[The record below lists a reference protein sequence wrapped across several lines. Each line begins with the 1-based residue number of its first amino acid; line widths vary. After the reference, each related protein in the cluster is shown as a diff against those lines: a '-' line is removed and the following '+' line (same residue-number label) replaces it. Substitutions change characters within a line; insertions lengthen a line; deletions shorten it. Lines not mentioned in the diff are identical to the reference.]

1 MRTIFGEE
9 VGLLEMGSSRS
20 ENQPPTGTRLA
31 VERLNGAIADGIN
44 WLLLRQDPEGFWVGM
59 LESNSCIEA
68 QWILAMHF
76 LGIED
81 KKKLDGMVASILN
94 EQRADGSWE
103 VYHNAPAGDINTTVE
118 CYAALRAAGFSP
130 HDEPISRARDWI
142 LERGGLSQ
150 TRVFTRYWLAFIGE
164 WPWQDTPTLPP
175 ELICAPLWFP
185 FNIYH
190 FASWAR
196 ATIIPLSVLSAR
208 RPVKALPPESRLDEL
223 YPDGR
228 ALFNYRL
235 TPKKR
240 FFSWESFFLMADR
253 LLSRYVEFPIRPG
266 RELAIRL
273 CIEWVI
279 KHQDADGAW
288 GGIQPPWI
296 YSLMALYT
304 EGYGADHPVVSKG
317 IKALDAHWSYE
328 RDGGLYIQAS
338 ESPVWDTVLTL
349 QAFLD
354 SGRSPANCPA
364 MIRALD
370 WLAQKQVT
378 APGDWQIKVSSASP
392 GGWSFERAND
402 SYPDVDDTAVAVL
415 VLARARGAL
424 GDPASIDHAIR
435 RAVRWILALQCSNGG
450 WASFDRDNTNS
461 LLTKLPFCDFGEV
474 LDPPTVDVTAH
485 VVEALAHL
493 GWTVRDTPVAR
504 ALTFIKA
511 AQEEDGSWFGRW
523 GVNHIY
529 GTAAVLPSLAAIGE
543 NMTSNYVLRAC
554 DWIAE
559 HQNTDGGWGE
569 TPASYVDTS
578 LRGIGDSTAS
588 QTAWA
593 LMALLATPVSR
604 YISVIQSGVDYL
616 LRTQYDGT
624 WHEPQYT
631 GTGFPGYGVGSRLQ
645 GDGHGRTVSIRQ
657 GLEVSR
663 GFMINYNLYRHYF
676 PLMALCRALMR
687 FESDHRESFGKL
699 TPSTEFAPAQ
709 AQTIGKRRIFGPRWV
724 RYRGRIVARRLI
736 RKTAKILL
744 AVSERRGFLIGTR
757 RARRAEKPRAEDAEE
772 RSGSEATGGQRQ

>member
-1 MRTIFGEE
+1 MFGEE
-9 VGLLEMGSSRS
+9 GVSPADMGNPNGKQAPAGTTPGVDCLS
-20 ENQPPTGTRLA
+20 EA
-31 VERLNGAIADGIN
+31 IAGAIE
-44 WLLLRQDPEGFWVGM
+44 WLLQRQDPEGFWVGM
-59 LESNSCIEA
+59 LESNSCMEA

-76 LGIED
+76 LGIRDE
-81 KKKLDGMVASILN
+81 KKLAGMVASILN
-94 EQRADGSWE
+94 EQRVDGSWE

-118 CYAALRAAGFSP
+118 CYAALRAAGFSA
-130 HDEPISRARDWI
+130 DQEPISRARAWI

-150 TRVFTRYWLAFIGE
+150 TRVFTRYWLALIGE

-175 ELICAPLWFP
+175 ELICTPLWFP

-208 RPVKALPPESRLDEL
+208 RPVKILPPESRLDEL
-223 YPDGR
+223 YPMGR
-228 ALFNYRL
+228 DAFDYRL

-266 RELAIRL
+266 RGLAIRL
-273 CIEWVI
+273 CIEWII

-296 YSLMALYT
+296 YSLMALHT
-304 EGYGADHPVVSKG
+304 EGYGVSHPVVSKG

-328 RDGGLYIQAS
+328 RNGGLYIQAS
-338 ESPVWDTVLTL
+338 ESPIWDTVLTL

-354 SGRSPANCPA
+354 SGKSPANCKA
-364 MIRALD
+364 MVRAVD
-370 WLAQKQVT
+370 WLVRKQVT
-378 APGDWQIKVSSASP
+378 APGDWQIKVSSVSP

-402 SYPDVDDTAVAVL
+402 SYPDIDDTAVAVL
-415 VLARARGAL
+415 VLARARTAL
-424 GDPASIDHAIR
+424 GNEAAIDHAIK
-435 RAVRWILALQCSNGG
+435 RAVGWILALQCSDGG

-461 LLTKLPFCDFGEV
+461 LLAKLPFCDFGEV

-504 ALTFIKA
+504 ALAFIKG

-529 GTAAVLPSLAAIGE
+529 GTAAVLPALAAIGE
-543 NMTSNYVLRAC
+543 EMTADYVLRAC

-559 HQNTDGGWGE
+559 HQNADGGWGE

-593 LMALLATPVSR
+593 LMALLATPDAR
-604 YISVIQSGVDYL
+604 YQSIIHAGVGYL
-616 LRTQYDGT
+616 LRTQHDGT

-631 GTGFPGYGVGSRLQ
+631 GTGFPGYGVGSRL
-645 GDGHGRTVSIRQ
+645 DENVHARTVSIRQ
-657 GLEVSR
+657 GLEVGR

-676 PLMALCRALMR
+676 PLMALSRALAR
-687 FESDHRESFGKL
+687 LESDQREKVSELVATTRFRSL
-699 TPSTEFAPAQ
+699 QTQAILNANAPAS
-709 AQTIGKRRIFGPRWV
+709 RRV
-724 RYRGRIVARRLI
+724 RYRGRIMARRWI
-736 RKTAKILL
+736 RKTAKIFL
-744 AVSERRGFLIGTR
+744 AVSERGESNFG
-757 RARRAEKPRAEDAEE
+757 KPRAEDAVGRGGRK
-772 RSGSEATGGQRQ
+772 RSFLRR